1 MLAFCQLGM
10 WHFFQ
15 SIWSAICYLSDSNL
29 SPCSISMSS
38 PAHSAAP
45 SITHHSKDGHAVAP
59 VHIHN
64 TWSWVH
70 SVGCS
75 HLTLRLPESKRR
87 WWLMHNWITRKK
99 WKDHL
104 GLKEVSKCFLRIHWP
119 QKNEGRK
126 SFWFLQLPKS
136 FCPWYFG
143 EENKGTELAKGVSDN
158 PDCTI

>member
-15 SIWSAICYLSDSNL
+15 FIWSAIFLTNL

-45 SITHHSKDGHAVAP
+45 STTHHSKDGHAVAP
-59 VHIHN
+59 VHIHD

-70 SVGCS
+70 SVRCS
-75 HLTLRLPESKRR
+75 HLTLRLLELKRR
-87 WWLMHNWITRKK
+87 WRLMHNWITRKK
-99 WKDHL
+99 CKDHL

-126 SFWFLQLPKS
+126 SFWFLQRPKS
-136 FCPWYFG
+136 YLSLIFWRREQG
-143 EENKGTELAKGVSDN
+143 DWVG
-158 PDCTI
+158 